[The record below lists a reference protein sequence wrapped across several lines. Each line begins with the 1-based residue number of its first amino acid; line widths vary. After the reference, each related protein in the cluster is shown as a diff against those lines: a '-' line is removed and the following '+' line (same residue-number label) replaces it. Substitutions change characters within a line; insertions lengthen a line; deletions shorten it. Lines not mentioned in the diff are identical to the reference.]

1 MVKMTLR
8 QQQFEAGDKDQIQK
22 TVTSVLD
29 WVSAVDRGK
38 RFGSLRATKIMQRQ
52 LDDVVAPA
60 MEKLKLQFG
69 SSRKWEWEKNNS

>member
-1 MVKMTLR
+1 VKMTLR

-29 WVSAVDRGK
+29 WVSAVDRGT
-38 RFGSLRATKIMQRQ
+38 RFGSLRATQIMQHQ

-60 MEKLKLQFG
+60 MGKLKLQFG
-69 SSRKWEWEKNNS
+69 SSRKWEKNNS